1 MKHKIKPRVQS
12 ELELSFLAEVKK
24 YDNVLNATKFISRN
38 QHGIM
43 TTGRGLRATRIF
55 TRQTVLGVSLDKILP
70 RPTKYTHLD
79 LFNWDV
85 VSLAAFAR
93 NILEGYLS
101 FHYFG
106 IEDISD
112 EEAELRFL
120 ILQLHRNIEWFE
132 IRKLNDED
140 NLEEF
145 EKGIPEQ
152 KERIKNHPFLSSL
165 SKFQQGLALKGL
177 EMYKTKQ
184 NFEES
189 LLICKDL
196 RRDYRLLSN
205 LVHPLPIA
213 IERID
218 DEKGRGVGSDA
229 DINFSLLRLMV
240 ARQYLAATTVGM
252 VDFFHEKFSDK
263 KYSSSI
269 EAIRELMSK

>member
-1 MKHKIKPRVQS
+1 MAS
-12 ELELSFLAEVKK
+12 
-24 YDNVLNATKFISRN
+24 
-38 QHGIM
+38 
-43 TTGRGLRATRIF
+43 
-55 TRQTVLGVSLDKILP
+55 
-70 RPTKYTHLD
+70 
-79 LFNWDV
+79 
-85 VSLAAFAR
+85 FAR

-132 IRKLNDED
+132 IRKLNNED
-140 NLEEF
+140 SLDDF

-152 KERIKNHPFLSSL
+152 KERIKKHPFLSSL
-165 SKFQQGLALKGL
+165 SKYQQGLAVKGV

-189 LLICKDL
+189 LSICQNL

-213 IERID
+213 IERVD
-218 DEKGRGVGSDA
+218 NEKGRGIGSDA
-229 DINFSLLRLMV
+229 DINLSLLCLII
-240 ARQYLAATTVGM
+240 ARKYLAASTIGM
-252 VDFFHEKFSDK
+252 ADFFHEKFSEK
-263 KYSSSI
+263 QYTSSI
-269 EAIRELMSK
+269 SSIRGLISD